1 MQFNIITASH
11 SERILDKNLGA
22 SAFFEKRRMSNV
34 VLRGYVNIPEAYEAA
49 NKICFAN
56 EYNVFI
62 HHDVFLPENFEEEL
76 KKAILEIN
84 SIDPNWGVLGLYGA
98 TMENGQRK
106 FYGHV
111 RDRSNV
117 IGTSHNLPHEVQT
130 LDELLLITK
139 GDFVFDEQFDLHFY
153 GADICLQAIKE
164 GRKNY
169 AIPAFVHHNSTLKPG
184 YRSQSFKDCQ
194 EKFKNKWR
202 EYLPINTPC
211 ALVQ

>member
-1 MQFNIITASH
+1 MILICASH
-11 SERILDKNLGA
+11 DDSILAKNLAA
-22 SAFFEKRRMSNV
+22 SRFFNPCKVVRGYTNVAEAYNSANV
-34 VLRGYVNIPEAYEAA
+34 VNGEI
-49 NKICFAN
+49 
-56 EYNVFI
+56 NVYA
-62 HHDVFLPENFEEEL
+62 HHDVFLPPSFESEL
-76 KKAILEIN
+76 KRSIEKIN

-98 TMENGQRK
+98 TMENGQRR

-111 RDRSNV
+111 RDRGNA
-117 IGTSHNLPHEVQT
+117 IGSPNHLPHEVQT

-153 GADICLQAIKE
+153 GADICLQSIKE

-169 AIPAFVHHNSTLKPG
+169 AISSYVHHNSTLKMG
-184 YRSQSFKDCQ
+184 YRSQSFKDAQ
-194 EKFKNKWR
+194 EKFKNKWK